1 MYQEKIP
8 WLEGTPLGLKIREI
22 EFVPPHMHEDII
34 EIIFCLKGSVRFN
47 YEYEQFTLHKGE
59 FISVDKDAHY
69 LYAGKDDICVS
80 FYIDLTWF
88 KERYPFITSLLF
100 VCEYTRDS
108 STPRRPCHDHLKGI
122 LISLLFYIGN
132 NDKNSKDFDKIII
145 SATEKII
152 DLFINNFD
160 IIFFYL
166 PTLTLKKELIDRHH
180 NITHFMQLHY
190 NEKITLSTLAE
201 EFHLTKSYISEF
213 MRKFNIGFERCL
225 GYMRAYR
232 SEKLLLSTDMNITDI
247 SEACGF
253 SDSKYYY
260 NVFKEW
266 YHCTPRQF
274 RKNYTDKMKRSCLEK
289 ELKICDAFNELD
301 HLMLHHYMD
310 MFLYN

>member
-8 WLEGTPLGLKIREI
+8 WIEGTPLGLKIREI

-34 EIIFCLKGSVRFN
+34 EIIFCLKGSVKFN
-47 YEYEQFTLHKGE
+47 YEYEQFTLHEGE

-88 KERYPFITSLLF
+88 KERYPFITSFLS
-100 VCEYTRDS
+100 VCEYTLDS
-108 STPRRPCHDHLKGI
+108 PTPRRPCHDRLKGI
-122 LISLLFYIGN
+122 LIALLLFIGN
-132 NDKNSKDFDKIII
+132 SDKDSKDSQKVII
-145 SATEKII
+145 SSAEKIV
-152 DLFINNFD
+152 DLFIDSFD
-160 IIFFYL
+160 IVFFYF
-166 PTLTLKKELIDRHH
+166 PTLILKPELIERHH
-180 NITHFMQLHY
+180 NITHYMQLHCT
-190 NEKITLSTLAE
+190 EKLTLGTLSE

-213 MRKFNIGFERCL
+213 MRKVNIGFEKCL

-253 SDSKYYY
+253 SDPKYYY
-260 NVFKEW
+260 DVFRDW

-274 RKNYTDKMKRSCLEK
+274 RKSYTDKMNSPCLEK
-289 ELKICDAFNELD
+289 ELKIRDAFNELD
-301 HLMLHHYMD
+301 NLMLHHYMD
-310 MFLYN
+310 VFLYN